1 MIDVYETSGTSPT
14 VRCMNFEPLL
24 NDAETRGDVPHYRSP
39 RMNTLEEKQAEM
51 RERGEQKQ
59 TGARKLP
66 KKKAKRRKRPP
77 TPKQLAKRLE
87 RRRKQKA
94 RWAKKVRKLRAIEK
108 RKAASAVSKAERAE
122 NERLKKEE
130 RRQERYWQWRLKHHK
145 EVVEAEKAKAFQE
158 GYQLGL
164 EVGRGQASS
173 VQG

>member
-39 RMNTLEEKQAEM
+39 
-51 RERGEQKQ
+51 
-59 TGARKLP
+59 P
-66 KKKAKRRKRPP
+66 
-77 TPKQLAKRLE
+77 PKQLAKRLE

-122 NERLKKEE
+122 NERLKEE